1 MRGMFLRTRRGAG
14 MLRREKHV
22 IFRSIS
28 FAALIAPLLLVM
40 TATADASSVC
50 ERLSADLA
58 SLPKI
63 VASNANLRDYTGAIS
78 RQNLDLRQARSDL
91 RRMGCSSGS
100 VIIVGGENEEACQSL
115 GAEISQM
122 EMDLETL
129 KARRQSMLDGSNSD
143 ISRRRIHAALA
154 ANRCFEEQ
162 DEVLNAAVEEPE
174 THRNILNDLPP
185 INEGYDDWRG
195 SNADFTT
202 PDDGFGPSADYP
214 GSLRTLC
221 VRTCDGAFF
230 PISSNSSPADFQRD
244 AETCQR
250 RCPGTETALYYHAL
264 VTEETN
270 QMVSAATGEPYAD
283 LPSAFAYKT
292 RDLSRPGQCGC
303 SPASR
308 TATQQ
313 STPDNGKGV
322 IDLRTRKKADPIEAK
337 STIADRPYNPQ
348 DTKVRVV
355 GPSFLPSQETSIDL
369 RHPAGPGYQQQQT
382 N

>member
-1 MRGMFLRTRRGAG
+1 MFLRTRYRAG

-28 FAALIAPLLLVM
+28 LAALIGPLLLAM

-50 ERLSADLA
+50 ERLNARLA
-58 SLPKI
+58 GLPKI
-63 VASNANLRDYTGAIS
+63 VTSTANLRDYTGAIS

-91 RRMGCSSGS
+91 RRMGCSTGS
-100 VIIVGGENEEACQSL
+100 VVIVGGPNEEACDSL
-115 GAEISQM
+115 SAEISQM
-122 EMDLETL
+122 QMDLETL
-129 KARRQSMLDGSNSD
+129 KARRQNLLEGSDSD
-143 ISRRRIHAALA
+143 IARRRINAALA
-154 ANRCFEEQ
+154 ANRCAEEQ
-162 DEVLNAAVEEPE
+162 DEVLSAAVEEPE

-185 INEGYDDWRG
+185 ISDGYQDPYG
-195 SNADFTT
+195 SNTDFTT
-202 PDDGFGPSADYP
+202 PDDGFGPHADYP

-264 VTEETN
+264 ATEETS

-283 LPSAFAYKT
+283 LPSAFVYKT
-292 RDLSRPGQCGC
+292 RDLSQPGQCGC
-303 SPASR
+303 SLIGR

-322 IDLRTRKKADPIEAK
+322 IEVRPQKKTDPAEVK
-337 STIADRPYNPQ
+337 SAIADRPYNPQ
-348 DTKVRVV
+348 DSKVRVV

-369 RHPAGPGYQQQQT
+369 KHPAGPGYQQQQT

>member
-1 MRGMFLRTRRGAG
+1 MFLRTRRGAG

-28 FAALIAPLLLVM
+28 LAARAVPLLLVM
-40 TATADASSVC
+40 TATADASAVC
-50 ERLSADLA
+50 ERLNAHLA
-58 SLPKI
+58 GLPKI

-91 RRMGCSSGS
+91 RRMGCSTGS
-100 VIIVGGENEEACQSL
+100 VIIVGGPNEEVCQSL
-115 GAEISQM
+115 SSEISQM
-122 EMDLETL
+122 QMDLETL
-129 KARRQSMLDGSNSD
+129 KARRQSLLDGNDSD
-143 ISRRRIHAALA
+143 IARRRINAALA
-154 ANRCFEEQ
+154 ANRCNEEES
-162 DEVLNAAVEEPE
+162 DVLSAAVEEPE

-185 INEGYDDWRG
+185 ISEGYSDPYG
-195 SNADFTT
+195 NAGFAT
-202 PDDGFGPSADYP
+202 PEDGFGPSAEYP
-214 GSLRTLC
+214 GSLRTMC

-250 RCPGTETALYYHAL
+250 RCPGTETALYYHAMA
-264 VTEETN
+264 TEETN

-292 RDLSRPGQCGC
+292 RDLSQPGQCGC
-303 SPASR
+303 SPAGR

-322 IDLRTRKKADPIEAK
+322 LEIRTRKKADPIEVK
-337 STIADRPYNPQ
+337 SAVADRPYNPQ
-348 DTKVRVV
+348 DNKVRVV
-355 GPSFLPSQETSIDL
+355 GPSYLPSQETSIDL
-369 RHPAGPGYQQQQT
+369 RHPAGPGYQPQQT

>member
-1 MRGMFLRTRRGAG
+1 MFLRTRHGAG

-40 TATADASSVC
+40 TATADASAVC
-50 ERLSADLA
+50 ERLNARLA

-63 VASNANLRDYTGAIS
+63 VGSNANLRDYTGAIS

-91 RRMGCSSGS
+91 RRMGCSTGS
-100 VIIVGGENEEACQSL
+100 VIIVGGPNDEACDSL
-115 GAEISQM
+115 STEISQM
-122 EMDLETL
+122 QMDLETL
-129 KARRQSMLDGSNSD
+129 KARRQNLLEGSDSD
-143 ISRRRIHAALA
+143 ITRRRINAALV
-154 ANRCFEEQ
+154 ANRCAEEQ
-162 DEVLNAAVEEPE
+162 DEVLSAAVEEPE
-174 THRNILNDLPP
+174 THRNILNDLPQ
-185 INEGYDDWRG
+185 ISEGYSDLRG
-195 SNADFTT
+195 SNTDFTT

-214 GSLRTLC
+214 GNLRTMC

-244 AETCQR
+244 AEACQR

-264 VTEETN
+264 ATEETD

-292 RDLSRPGQCGC
+292 RDLSQPGQCGC
-303 SPASR
+303 RPVGQ

-322 IDLRTRKKADPIEAK
+322 IDLRTQKKTDNIQAK
-337 STIADRPYNPQ
+337 STVADRPYNPQ
-348 DTKVRVV
+348 DNKVRVV
-355 GPSFLPSQETSIDL
+355 GPSFLPSKETSIDL

>member
-1 MRGMFLRTRRGAG
+1 

-22 IFRSIS
+22 TFRSKS

-40 TATADASSVC
+40 TTTADASAVC
-50 ERLSADLA
+50 ERLNARLA

-63 VASNANLRDYTGAIS
+63 VASNANLRDYTSAIS

-91 RRMGCSSGS
+91 RRLGCSSGS
-100 VIIVGGENEEACQSL
+100 VIIVGGPNEDACYSL
-115 GAEISQM
+115 DAEISQM

-129 KARRQSMLDGSNSD
+129 KARRQNLLEGGASD
-143 ISRRRIHAALA
+143 ITRRRIHAALA
-154 ANRCFEEQ
+154 ANRCAEEE
-162 DEVLNAAVEEPE
+162 DEVLSAAVEEPE

-185 INEGYDDWRG
+185 ISEDEPDMRG

-214 GSLRTLC
+214 GSLRTMC

-250 RCPGTETALYYHAL
+250 RCPGAETALYYHAL
-264 VTEETN
+264 ATEETN

-292 RDLSRPGQCGC
+292 RDFSQPGQCGC
-303 SPASR
+303 APAGR
-308 TATQQ
+308 TAIPQ
-313 STPDNGKGV
+313 STPDDGKGV
-322 IDLRTRKKADPIEAK
+322 INVRTRKKADPVEVK
-337 STIADRPYNPQ
+337 TPVADRPYNPQ
-348 DTKVRVV
+348 DNKVRVV

-369 RHPAGPGYQQQQT
+369 RHPTGPGYQELQQT

>member
-1 MRGMFLRTRRGAG
+1 MFLRTRQGAG

-22 IFRSIS
+22 IFRSVS

-40 TATADASSVC
+40 ATTADASAVC
-50 ERLSADLA
+50 ERLNARLA
-58 SLPKI
+58 NLPKI
-63 VASNANLRDYTGAIS
+63 IASNANLRDYTGAIS
-78 RQNLDLRQARSDL
+78 RQNLDLRQARSDR
-91 RRMGCSSGS
+91 RRMGCSSDS
-100 VIIVGGENEEACQSL
+100 ILIVGGPNEEACESL
-115 GAEISQM
+115 SAEISQM
-122 EMDLETL
+122 EMNLQTL
-129 KARRQSMLDGSNSD
+129 KARRQNLATGSDSD
-143 ISRRRIHAALA
+143 IIRRRILAALDV
-154 ANRCFEEQ
+154 NRCFEEQ
-162 DEVLNAAVEEPE
+162 DEILRAAVEEPE

-185 INEGYDDWRG
+185 ISEDYQGLSG
-195 SNADFTT
+195 SDADLTT
-202 PDDGFGPSADYP
+202 PDDGFGPSDDYP

-230 PISSNSSPADFQRD
+230 PISSNASPADFQRD

-264 VTEETN
+264 ATEETD
-270 QMVSAATGEPYAD
+270 QMVSAATGEPYAE

-292 RDLSRPGQCGC
+292 RDLSQPGQCGC
-303 SPASR
+303 RPVGQ
-308 TATQQ
+308 TAIQQ

-337 STIADRPYNPQ
+337 STVVDRPYDPQ
-348 DTKVRVV
+348 DSKVRVV